1 MEEGGDDV
9 FGGGVEPA
17 SPLVGR
23 LRTASRGKGDGG
35 AAICATARSRVAARR
50 GGVAKPVATKRVAN
64 WAPRLWEESED
75 EDEEMEVAGGAADGT
90 DDNEDWAGFDD

>member
-17 SPLVGR
+17 GPFVGR
-23 LRTASRGKGDGG
+23 LRAASRGKGDGG
-35 AAICATARSRVAARR
+35 TAICATARSRVAARR
-50 GGVAKPVATKRVAN
+50 GRVAKPVATKRVSKR
-64 WAPRLWEESED
+64 APRLWEESEE

-90 DDNEDWAGFDD
+90 DDNKD